1 VDNIYD
7 LYSNGKTLA
16 DALFSDFMK
25 NGRKWQKEYG
35 LDNWRRPRN
44 WLMPCSI
51 RDHYEIFRRSVLP
64 SNVKPEDDKA
74 KESLESDEYFEVMR
88 NYDMQLENLTERI
101 WQSEYL
107 NVQ

>member
-7 LYSNGKTLA
+7 LYRNGKTLA
-16 DALFSDFMK
+16 DALFSEFMK

-35 LDNWRRPRN
+35 LDNWRRPHN

-74 KESLESDEYFEVMR
+74 KEALESDEYFEVMR

-107 NVQ
+107 SVQ